1 MEKISRR
8 KLHILR
14 DKLIFTWVI
23 VFIYLL
29 GRCLPLYGVDTS
41 AYSILPGNA
50 EILLMQVIGGDVNR
64 YSLFALGIS
73 PYMIS
78 SVLTQIV
85 VSCRNP
91 GSRARTSPKK
101 VNQAQ
106 IALTFGFAL
115 FQAVIHVQNLKFRV
129 MDAEL
134 FLTEFICVAEMV
146 TGVMTILWLAGR
158 NKKYGL
164 GGQTVLIYIN
174 IIDGMFTTLM
184 GHRPEDLGVPLG
196 VSLAV
201 MVIMIIMEN
210 GEKRIPVQ
218 RISIHNIYADK
229 NYLAIKLN
237 PVGVMPV
244 MFSTAFF
251 MLPQLI
257 ITALLFLFPER
268 EKLIWWKENMVLTRP
283 VGIGIYILILY
294 LLTIGFSMIF
304 ISPGDAAEQLLK
316 SGDSI
321 LNLHAGKDTQ
331 KYLTRE
337 VLGIGVFSAT
347 VMSLCLGVPMV
358 LQLRG
363 NLERE
368 LVMLPASVMMLT
380 SLWCSLYQ
388 EFLAIKSYEAYEPFI

>member
-1 MEKISRR
+1 MPQTHK

-14 DKLIFTWVI
+14 DKLAYTSVI
-23 VFIYLL
+23 IFIYLL
-29 GRCLPLYGVDTS
+29 GRCLPLYGIDVS

-50 EILLMQVIGGDVNR
+50 EILLMQAISGDVNR

-78 SVLTQIV
+78 SLLIQIV
-85 VSCRNP
+85 VSCRNT
-91 GSRARTSPKK
+91 GNRGRVSPKK
-101 VNQAQ
+101 INRAQ
-106 IALTFGFAL
+106 LALTFGFAI
-115 FQAVIHVQNLKFRV
+115 FQAVLHVQNLKFRV
-129 MDAEL
+129 ASVEL
-134 FLTEFICVAEMV
+134 FLAKAVCILEMV
-146 TGVMTILWLAGR
+146 TGVMMILWLAGR

-174 IIDGMFTTLM
+174 IVDGMFTTLA
-184 GHRPEDLGVPLG
+184 GHSLKALGAPLA

-251 MLPQLI
+251 MLPQLV

-268 EKLIWWKENMVLTRP
+268 DSLIWWKENMVLTRP
-283 VGIGIYILILY
+283 LGIGIYILILY
-294 LLTIGFSMIF
+294 LLTIGFSIIF

-321 LNLHAGKDTQ
+321 LNLHAGRDTRN
-331 KYLTRE
+331 YLTRE
-337 VLGIGVFSAT
+337 VLGIGMFSAT
-347 VMSLCLGVPMV
+347 VMSICLGIPMT
-358 LQLRG
+358 LQLKG
-363 NLERE
+363 GIDQG
-368 LVMLPASVMMLT
+368 LVMFPASVMMLT
-380 SLWCSLYQ
+380 SLWCNLYQ
-388 EFLAIKSYEAYEPFI
+388 EFLAIQSYEAYQPFI